1 MEHAPYRVQA
11 PKRIVEHRCM
21 DCGSNVCFKDGN
33 GIRRCE
39 RCGSANVRL
48 VDVREVK
55 AAPIKTGELAIQI
68 LKVTKDAIV
77 RCVTIDNV
85 NTETFAASINI
96 DTDKINRIINMAKEA
111 TRLLQEITC
120 G

>member
-21 DCGSNVCFKDGN
+21 DCGSNICFKDGK
-33 GIRRCE
+33 GTRRCD
-39 RCGSANVRL
+39 RCGSPNVEL
-48 VDVREVK
+48 VDVK
-55 AAPIKTGELAIQI
+55 ADKAVPTETGELAIQI
-68 LKVTKDAIV
+68 LKVTKDAIM

-85 NTETFAASINI
+85 NTAAYTASINI

-111 TRLLQEITC
+111 TRLLQEIAH